1 MSIAVFNRMDSHV
14 GTYWQSGLKKLS
26 ILYTR
31 EGICTLSQ
39 LSEVKVQK
47 KEYIQKMFAGIS
59 HRYDFLNSL
68 LSLRRDKYWRRFAVE
83 KLPSGLILDVCSGT
97 GDVAIEVSKRSHAVA
112 SDFCAEMLK
121 LCVLKI
127 KKSNIRNVYCIQND
141 AEKLS
146 FKDNSFDGAIVAF
159 GIRNVTYIK
168 KALSEMHRVVR
179 KHGRIVVLEFSQ
191 PQNRFFRS
199 IYYLYFKKMLPVV
212 GSLISKKTGPYS
224 YLPSSVMAFPKRE
237 EFVELMKLSGM
248 MDIRYYDL
256 TFGIVT
262 VYVGSKP

>member
-1 MSIAVFNRMDSHV
+1 M
-14 GTYWQSGLKKLS
+14 
-26 ILYTR
+26 
-31 EGICTLSQ
+31 
-39 LSEVKVQK
+39 VQK

-68 LSLRRDKYWRRFAVE
+68 LSLRRDKYWRRFAAE
-83 KLPSGLILDVCSGT
+83 KLPSGLVLDVCSGT
-97 GDVAIEVSKRSHAVA
+97 GDVAIEVSKRNDAIA

-121 LCVLKI
+121 LCALKI
-127 KKSNIRNVYCIQND
+127 TKRNIKNIYCIQND
-141 AEKLS
+141 AENLS

-159 GIRNVTYIK
+159 GIRNVADIE

-179 KHGRIVVLEFSQ
+179 NSGKIVVLEFSQ

-199 IYYLYFKKMLPVV
+199 IYYLYFQKLLPVV
-212 GSLISKKTGPYS
+212 GSLVSKKTGPYS

-237 EFVELMKLSGM
+237 EFVELMKVSGM

-262 VYVGSKP
+262 IYVGSKL

>member
-1 MSIAVFNRMDSHV
+1 
-14 GTYWQSGLKKLS
+14 LP
-26 ILYTR
+26 
-31 EGICTLSQ
+31 
-39 LSEVKVQK
+39 K

-68 LSLRRDKYWRRFAVE
+68 LSLRRDKYWRTFAAE

-97 GDVAIEVSKRSHAVA
+97 GDVAIEVSKRSDVIA

-121 LCVLKI
+121 ICALKI
-127 KKSNIRNVYCIQND
+127 TKRNIKNIYCIQND
-141 AEKLS
+141 AENLS
-146 FKDNSFDGAIVAF
+146 FKDISFDGAIVAF
-159 GIRNVTYIK
+159 GIRNVADIK

-179 KHGRIVVLEFSQ
+179 NGGRIVVLEFSS

-199 IYYLYFKKMLPVV
+199 MYYIYFQKLLPVV

-237 EFVELMKLSGM
+237 EFVELMKVSGM

-262 VYVGSKP
+262 VYVGSKL

>member
-1 MSIAVFNRMDSHV
+1 M
-14 GTYWQSGLKKLS
+14 
-26 ILYTR
+26 
-31 EGICTLSQ
+31 
-39 LSEVKVQK
+39 VQK

-68 LSLRRDKYWRRFAVE
+68 LSLRRDKYWRRFAAE

-97 GDVAIEVSKRSHAVA
+97 GDVALEVSKQRDAIA

-121 LCVLKI
+121 LCAQKI
-127 KKSNIRNVYCIQND
+127 TKRNIKNIYCIQND
-141 AEKLS
+141 AENLS

-159 GIRNVTYIK
+159 GIRNVADLK

-179 KHGRIVVLEFSQ
+179 NGGRIVVLEFSQ
-191 PQNRFFRS
+191 PKNRIFRS
-199 IYYLYFKKMLPVV
+199 MYYIYFQKLLPVV
-212 GSLISKKTGPYS
+212 GSLISKKIGPYS

-237 EFVELMKLSGM
+237 EFAGLMKVSGM

-262 VYVGSKP
+262 VYVGSKR

>member
-1 MSIAVFNRMDSHV
+1 M
-14 GTYWQSGLKKLS
+14 KK
-26 ILYTR
+26 
-31 EGICTLSQ
+31 
-39 LSEVKVQK
+39 SEITVQK

-59 HRYDFLNSL
+59 QRYDFLNSL
-68 LSLRRDKYWRRFAVE
+68 LSLRRDKYWRRFAAE

-112 SDFCAEMLK
+112 SDFCVEMLK
-121 LCVLKI
+121 LCDMKI
-127 KKSNIRNVYCIQND
+127 KKSSITNVCCIQND
-141 AEKLS
+141 AENLS

-159 GIRNVTYIK
+159 GIRNVADIK
-168 KALSEMHRVVR
+168 KALSDMHRVVR
-179 KHGRIVVLEFSQ
+179 CGGRIVVLEFSQ

-199 IYYLYFKKMLPVV
+199 MYYIYFQKLLPVV
-212 GSLISKKTGPYS
+212 GSLVSKKTGPYS

-237 EFVELMKLSGM
+237 EFVELMKVSGM

-262 VYVGSKP
+262 VYVGSKL

>member
-1 MSIAVFNRMDSHV
+1 
-14 GTYWQSGLKKLS
+14 LP
-26 ILYTR
+26 
-31 EGICTLSQ
+31 
-39 LSEVKVQK
+39 K

-112 SDFCAEMLK
+112 SDFCVEMLK
-121 LCVLKI
+121 LCALKI

-141 AEKLS
+141 AENLS
-146 FKDNSFDGAIVAF
+146 FKDISFDGAIVAF
-159 GIRNVTYIK
+159 GIRNVADIK

-179 KHGRIVVLEFSQ
+179 NGGRIVVLEFSS

-199 IYYLYFKKMLPVV
+199 MYYIYFQKLLPVV
-212 GSLISKKTGPYS
+212 GRLVSKKTGPYS

-237 EFVELMKLSGM
+237 EFVELMKVSGM
-248 MDIRYYDL
+248 IDIRYYDL

-262 VYVGSKP
+262 VYVGSKL

>member
-1 MSIAVFNRMDSHV
+1 M
-14 GTYWQSGLKKLS
+14 
-26 ILYTR
+26 
-31 EGICTLSQ
+31 
-39 LSEVKVQK
+39 QK

-68 LSLRRDKYWRRFAVE
+68 LSLRRDKYWRRFAAE
-83 KLPSGLILDVCSGT
+83 RLPSGLILDVCSGT

-112 SDFCAEMLK
+112 SDFCVEMLK
-121 LCVLKI
+121 LCDMKI
-127 KKSNIRNVYCIQND
+127 KKSSLTNVCCIQND
-141 AEKLS
+141 AENLS

-159 GIRNVTYIK
+159 GIRNVADIK

-179 KHGRIVVLEFSQ
+179 NGGRIVVLEFSQ

-199 IYYLYFKKMLPVV
+199 MYYIYFQKLLPVV
-212 GSLISKKTGPYS
+212 GGLISKKTGPYS
-224 YLPSSVMAFPKRE
+224 YLPSSVMAFPKRD
-237 EFVELMKLSGM
+237 EFAGLMKASGM

-262 VYVGSKP
+262 VYVGCKI

>member
-1 MSIAVFNRMDSHV
+1 
-14 GTYWQSGLKKLS
+14 
-26 ILYTR
+26 
-31 EGICTLSQ
+31 
-39 LSEVKVQK
+39 VQK

-59 HRYDFLNSL
+59 HRYDLLNSL
-68 LSLRRDKYWRRFAVE
+68 LSLRRDKYWRRFAAE

-97 GDVAIEVSKRSHAVA
+97 GDVAIEVSKRSDVIA

-121 LCVLKI
+121 ICALKI
-127 KKSNIRNVYCIQND
+127 TKRNIKNIYCIQND
-141 AEKLS
+141 AENLS
-146 FKDNSFDGAIVAF
+146 FKDIIFDGAIVAF
-159 GIRNVTYIK
+159 GIRNVADIK

-179 KHGRIVVLEFSQ
+179 NGGRIVVLEFSL

-199 IYYLYFKKMLPVV
+199 MYYIYFQKLLPVV
-212 GSLISKKTGPYS
+212 GRLVSKKTGPYS

-237 EFVELMKLSGM
+237 EFVELMKVSGM

-262 VYVGSKP
+262 VYVGSKL